1 MGVGDGGVGVGDV
14 GGAGG
19 VGVGDVGGAGGVG
32 DVGGVGTAGAS
43 MIVADAVTEGLDTEA
58 AVTATVCACKIA
70 LGAVYCPLAVMLPTA
85 GLIDH
90 CTLPIPLGDVGA
102 MAMNCCAWEGCR
114 VTCAGLTDMGW
125 REGSSVMEAWADPAG
140 PAKLTA
146 VRDMV

>member
-1 MGVGDGGVGVGDV
+1 M

-19 VGVGDVGGAGGVG
+19 VGVG

-70 LGAVYCPLAVMLPTA
+70 LGAVYCPLAVMLPTV

-90 CTLPIPLGDVGA
+90 CTLPIPLGDMGA
-102 MAMNCCAWEGCR
+102 MAMNCCAWEGCS
-114 VTCAGLTDMGW
+114 VTCAGLTDIGW
-125 REGSSVMEAWADPAG
+125 EGSSVMEAWAVSAEF
-140 PAKLTA
+140 AKLTA
-146 VRDMV
+146 VTDIV